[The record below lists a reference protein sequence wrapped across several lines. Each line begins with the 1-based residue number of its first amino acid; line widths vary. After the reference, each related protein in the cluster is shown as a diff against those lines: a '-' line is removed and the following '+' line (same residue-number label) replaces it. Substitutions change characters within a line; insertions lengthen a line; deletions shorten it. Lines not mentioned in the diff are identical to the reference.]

1 MEHDVEHDELWWMD
15 ERLLGKMLIQY
26 FCRVHPSKIVKLFLA
41 ENELFELMQ
50 ILVVLSVLEE
60 VDVFVLFER
69 QDVES
74 GIVTV
79 LYLRNSDE
87 PDERDEVMGGRDYA

>member
-1 MEHDVEHDELWWMD
+1 MD

-26 FCRVHPSKIVKLFLA
+26 FCRVHPSKVVKLSLA
-41 ENELFELMQ
+41 ENELFEGMQ
-50 ILVVLSVLEE
+50 ILIVFSVLEE
-60 VDVFVLFER
+60 VNVFVLFER

-79 LYLRNSDE
+79 LYLRNSYE
-87 PDERDEVMGGRDYA
+87 SDERDEATGGRD